1 MKKGEPDEMQTLT
14 LTKIRCVLKHINVR
28 KEGNEEDGLELAND
42 LKFALESRADI
53 ALRAL
58 GAHDLV
64 AALYDKDDNPLC
76 PELDALHFGLELDDH
91 DLLIDANALEFRGV
105 TLKSIVL
112 ELKGPGQEAALTFV
126 AQIKP
131 TPEEHA
137 MVAEMLR
144 EEVVLSVVP
153 PNTLPGVARGGK
165 IEGGK
170 KGGDDIEICPE
181 CEKPFTEK
189 DTTVQVSTKDI
200 KSPRLHSK
208 CLKKRGDRV
217 VKALK
222 KKKK

>member
-1 MKKGEPDEMQTLT
+1 MQTLT
-14 LTKIRCVLKHINVR
+14 LTSTRCALKHINVR

-42 LKFALESRADI
+42 LKFALQARADI

-58 GAHDLV
+58 GCRDLV

-91 DLLIDANALEFRGV
+91 DLRIDANALEFRGV
-105 TLKSIVL
+105 TIKGIVL
-112 ELKGPGQEAALTFV
+112 ELRGPGQEAVLTFV
-126 AQIKP
+126 AQVKP

-153 PNTLPGVARGGK
+153 PNTLPGVVPEGK

-181 CEKPFTEK
+181 CKYPIAESDDTVTVSVDDENDPSGYTEGPK
-189 DTTVQVSTKDI
+189 
-200 KSPRLHSK
+200 LHVK
-208 CLKKRGDRV
+208 CHKKRLARAA
-217 VKALK
+217 KALK